1 MDADEFR
8 KRAEECRQLAAMV
21 PDGFDE
27 AFWLRL
33 AEDWMNIAAE
43 AEKARK
49 RDSAASGQG
58 NQSL

>member
-8 KRAEECRQLAAMV
+8 KRAGECRRLAAMV
-21 PDGFDE
+21 PDDFDE

-33 AEDWMNIAAE
+33 AEDWMKIAAE

-49 RDSAASGQG
+49 PDGAASGQG
-58 NQSL
+58 NPSL